1 MTVDYFLID
10 GPHSVPVE
18 FQAWTDA
25 KDRYMAIFRAWGAA
39 AADSDE
45 IAELD
50 RAGRAAQ
57 AVADDLER
65 VARAAWDRVNAQ
77 TRLRP

>member
-25 KDRYMAIFRAWGAA
+25 KDRYMVIFRTWMTAGAG
-39 AADSDE
+39 SDE
-45 IAELD
+45 RIALD
-50 RAGRAAQ
+50 KAGRAAQ

-77 TRLRP
+77 ARFRP

>member
-18 FQAWTDA
+18 FQAWSDA
-25 KDRYMAIFRAWGAA
+25 KDRYMVIFRTWVAAGAG
-39 AADSDE
+39 SDE
-45 IAELD
+45 RVQLD
-50 RAGRAAQ
+50 KAGRAAQ
-57 AVADDLER
+57 TVADDLER

-77 TRLRP
+77 ARFRP

>member
-18 FQAWTDA
+18 FQAWAAA

-45 IAELD
+45 RAELD

-65 VARAAWDRVNAQ
+65 VARAAWDRASAQ

>member
-10 GPHSVPVE
+10 GPHNVPVE

-25 KDRYMAIFRAWGAA
+25 KDRYMVIFRTWMTAGAG
-39 AADSDE
+39 SDE
-45 IAELD
+45 RIELD
-50 RAGRAAQ
+50 KAGRAAQ

-77 TRLRP
+77 ARLRP

>member
-25 KDRYMAIFRAWGAA
+25 KDRYMVIFRTWVAAGAG
-39 AADSDE
+39 SDE
-45 IAELD
+45 RVQLD
-50 RAGRAAQ
+50 KAGRAAQ

-65 VARAAWDRVNAQ
+65 VARAAWGRVNAQ
-77 TRLRP
+77 ARFRP

>member
-25 KDRYMAIFRAWGAA
+25 KDRYMVIFRTWMTAGAG
-39 AADSDE
+39 SDE
-45 IAELD
+45 RIELD
-50 RAGRAAQ
+50 KAGRAAQ

-77 TRLRP
+77 ARFRP

>member
-10 GPHSVPVE
+10 GPHNVPVE

-25 KDRYMAIFRAWGAA
+25 KDRYMVIFRTWMTAGAG
-39 AADSDE
+39 SDE
-45 IAELD
+45 RIELD
-50 RAGRAAQ
+50 KAGRAAQ

-77 TRLRP
+77 ARFRP

>member
-25 KDRYMAIFRAWGAA
+25 KDRCMVIFRTWVAAGAG
-39 AADSDE
+39 SDE
-45 IAELD
+45 RDELD
-50 RAGRAAQ
+50 KMGRAAQ
-57 AVADDLER
+57 AVADGLER

-77 TRLRP
+77 ARFRP